1 MKILISILSLTMLL
15 ACSGEVKLQTN
26 RKVNSITPA
35 PIEGIA
41 QSPNNK
47 LLMHFGGG
55 SAGEGLIFVRLITV
69 NGLDYIVVTSNNGV
83 AITPA
88 RNNLIK

>member
-1 MKILISILSLTMLL
+1 MKTLISILSLTLLL
-15 ACSGEVKLQTN
+15 ACSGEVRLHAEK
-26 RKVNSITPA
+26 KGNSITPA

-47 LLMHFGGG
+47 LLMNFGGG

-69 NGLDYIVVTSNNGV
+69 KGFDYIVVTGNKGV

-88 RNNLIK
+88 RNNLIQ